1 MEFHVCLLF
10 VILIWNDENTL
21 YNSYGR
27 ALGVVLRTRTG
38 RNGDVWNCL
47 YRRLCGIMDSGGGSD
62 MLQKMLR
69 QMLLLLAMLQEV
81 QRFVSLVLPVIEQN
95 LLHRTPE

>member
-1 MEFHVCLLF
+1 
-10 VILIWNDENTL
+10 
-21 YNSYGR
+21 
-27 ALGVVLRTRTG
+27 
-38 RNGDVWNCL
+38 
-47 YRRLCGIMDSGGGSD
+47 MDSGGGSD